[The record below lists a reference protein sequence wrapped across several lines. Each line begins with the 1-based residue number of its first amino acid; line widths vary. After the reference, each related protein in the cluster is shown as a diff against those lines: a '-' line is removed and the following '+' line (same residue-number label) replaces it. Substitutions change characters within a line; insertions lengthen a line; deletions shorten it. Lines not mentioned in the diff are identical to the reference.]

1 MTHTQGAGR
10 AGVRRWLVGLV
21 ALLLAGVSCASEAGR
36 PPEVTTTLHVLMTD
50 DWVTGPFVTAVRDF
64 ERAHPGVRVS
74 VDRASIRL
82 MPDVV
87 RAEISTGNAPD
98 VVQGHAFSAASQ
110 GLAEPLDDLWPG
122 RLTADE
128 YFPGAVQDV
137 TWAGRIYG
145 VPLDTNALVLIYNE
159 DHLRQA
165 GVPLPLPRMTFEDFR
180 NLARALTAPDGSR
193 RAIAM
198 PTSTWWTYG
207 WVAANGGELVTSPD
221 GTPRFSLDSP
231 EVVAAID
238 FLAGLV
244 REGLAF
250 PPRAADVGSADALAL
265 FQAGQTSLLASG
277 SWELPKLRQ
286 AAAGRFGT
294 TLMPRGTTGTT
305 DGSALGGSSLWVPK
319 GSKNRKLAF
328 DFMVHVTGDG
338 YALRFA
344 AEEGRLPARPRLLAD
359 PYFGDRDLRTF
370 LEQTGTARPET
381 LGAFAEPTKLFARA
395 IDEALRQGKDAAAA
409 LGEAQAAARAAPTGE
424 RVPRAPRATGGLP
437 RPGAGSFGTPVGPGP
452 GGRDPR
458 SWSRSWEPS

>member
-1 MTHTQGAGR
+1 MTHTQGAGPAR
-10 AGVRRWLVGLV
+10 VRRWLVGLM
-21 ALLLAGVSCASEAGR
+21 ALLLAGAGCSSDGGG
-36 PPEVTTTLHVLMTD
+36 PPEVTTLRVLMTD
-50 DWVTGPFVTAVRDF
+50 DWVTGPFVDAVRDF
-64 ERAHPGVRVS
+64 ERAHPGVRIS
-74 VDRASIRL
+74 VDRGSIRL

-87 RAEISTGNAPD
+87 RAEISSGNAPD

-122 RLTADE
+122 RLTAGE

-137 TWAGRIYG
+137 MWAGRIYG

-165 GVPLPLPRMTFEDFR
+165 GVPLPLRPMTFDDFR
-180 NLARALTAPDGSR
+180 NLARAVTAPDGSR

-207 WVAANGGELVTSPD
+207 WVAANGGELVSTAD

-231 EVVAAID
+231 EAVAAID

-294 TLMPRGTTGTT
+294 TLMPRGTTGTS
-305 DGSALGGSSLWVPK
+305 DGSAMGGSSLWVPK

-328 DFMVHVTGDG
+328 DFMVHVTGDR

-344 AEEGRLPARPRLLAD
+344 TDEGRLPARPRVLAD
-359 PYFGDRDLRTF
+359 PFFRDPDLRTF
-370 LEQTGTARPET
+370 LEQAGTARPET
-381 LGAFAEPTKLFARA
+381 LAAFSEPSKLFARA

-409 LGEAQAAARAAPTGE
+409 LGQAQAAARASFAGE
-424 RVPRAPRATGGLP
+424 RVP
-437 RPGAGSFGTPVGPGP
+437 
-452 GGRDPR
+452 
-458 SWSRSWEPS
+458 